1 MNQNEKMAADIAAQL
16 GLKQGKAISKAQ
28 IESWEKKSDAQIA
41 AEILK
46 IKEQL
51 KKSNVST
58 EKQVAMIKS
67 LMPMMDSIQKAR
79 LKNIIELLE
88 R

>member
-67 LMPMMDSIQKAR
+67 LMPMMDSNQKAR

>member
-1 MNQNEKMAADIAAQL
+1 MNQNEKMAAEIAAQL
-16 GLKQGKAISKAQ
+16 GLKHNKGISKEQ
-28 IESWEKKSDAQIA
+28 LENWEKKSDAQLA
-41 AEILK
+41 AEIMK

-51 KKSNVST
+51 KRNNVST
-58 EKQVAMIKS
+58 EKQIAMIKS
-67 LMPMMDSIQKAR
+67 LMPMMDSNQKAR

>member
-1 MNQNEKMAADIAAQL
+1 MAADIAAQL

-67 LMPMMDSIQKAR
+67 LMPMMDSNQKAR

>member
-1 MNQNEKMAADIAAQL
+1 LNQNEKMAAEIASQL
-16 GLKQGKAISKAQ
+16 GLKSHKAISKEQLAN
-28 IESWEKKSDAQIA
+28 WEKKSDAQLA

-51 KKSNVST
+51 KKNNVST

-67 LMPMMDSIQKAR
+67 LMPMMDSNQKAR